1 MPTASVKPYLSD
13 DRTRV
18 RLRPE
23 VWLGALVLAALIVVA
38 VIGPRLQP
46 GPFVRRVRIV
56 NHSTYAFDV
65 DVAGRVTN
73 GWMPLGTVGDHSA
86 VSIGSVFQQ
95 GSTWTFRF
103 SVQGHEVGTIVK
115 SRADL
120 ERADWV
126 VDVPESYAADLQ
138 SQQVV
143 PTG

>member
-1 MPTASVKPYLSD
+1 MPTASVKPYVSD

-23 VWLGALVLAALIVVA
+23 VWLGILVIAAMIVVA
-38 VIGPRLQP
+38 VIAPRLQP
-46 GPFVRRVRIV
+46 GPFVRRVRVV
-56 NHSTYAFDV
+56 NSSAYNFDV
-65 DVAGRVTN
+65 DVAGRVAN

-95 GSTWTFRF
+95 GSSWTLRF

-126 VDVPESYAADLQ
+126 VDVPSSYAAKLQ
-138 SQQVV
+138 SQRVV